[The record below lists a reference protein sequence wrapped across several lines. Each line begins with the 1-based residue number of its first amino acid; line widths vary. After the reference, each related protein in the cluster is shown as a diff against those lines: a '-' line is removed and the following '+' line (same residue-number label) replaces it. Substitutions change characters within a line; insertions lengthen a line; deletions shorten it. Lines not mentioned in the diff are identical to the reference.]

1 MPPAAAARSALRDT
15 SHVVLLAV
23 AHWAAAWIGRGLLE
37 PGAALLQ
44 KPFDSDTIVRIV
56 HERLE
61 SASLPPMP
69 PTHSPPPA
77 RDSQDHA

>member
-23 AHWAAAWIGRGLLE
+23 AYWAAAWIGRGLLE
-37 PGAALLQ
+37 PGAAFLQ
-44 KPFDSDTIVRIV
+44 RPFDPDTIVRIV
-56 HERLE
+56 RERLE
-61 SASLPPMP
+61 SASLPPMS